1 METFGVLLR
10 RHRMA
15 AVLTQERLAEL
26 ARISATGIAALEAG
40 RRRTPRPS
48 TVALLL
54 DALDPVLGR
63 LRHDGHRSRRTCAG
77 ARTVRRSGSCR
88 LRPDS
93 PRPGVAASHRILLP
107 RLCRADDTEFAPVL
121 YDLLAAN
128 PARAIGVGPLAGW
141 WAPADYHLG
150 ALCRV
155 MGRFDE
161 AELRLRSALTTTE
174 HLGARPWQAR
184 TQIELARVIE
194 IAHGSADTTIT
205 ALRESAAS
213 IAADLGA
220 AGIAALLR

>member
-1 METFGVLLR
+1 MTATEAGE
-10 RHRMA
+10 HA
-15 AVLTQERLAEL
+15 L
-26 ARISATGIAALEAG
+26 ARELFAVQARAGFDQIRRDLEW
-40 RRRTPRPS
+40 
-48 TVALLL
+48 L
-54 DALDPVLGR
+54 PVIGFFC
-63 LRHDGHRSRRTCAG
+63 HACAG
-77 ARTVRRSGSCR
+77 
-88 LRPDS
+88 L
-93 PRPGVAASHRILLP
+93 
-107 RLCRADDTEFAPVL
+107 DDTEFAPVL

-220 AGIAALLR
+220 AGIAALLG